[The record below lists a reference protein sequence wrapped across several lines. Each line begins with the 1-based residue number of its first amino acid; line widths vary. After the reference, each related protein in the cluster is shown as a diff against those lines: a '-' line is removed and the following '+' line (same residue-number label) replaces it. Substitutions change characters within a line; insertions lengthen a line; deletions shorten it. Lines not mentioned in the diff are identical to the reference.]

1 MVHSQSEIDREWDD
15 FVASNPHGY
24 HEQSSLYAALRK
36 EFGYDCLRS
45 ILRDDA
51 GTIIGGAQVLYQ
63 ATPAGRLGL
72 VLRGPVASGDDPDI
86 FARVVAQLEDLA
98 WDNFLA
104 SIRVET
110 FPAQKAA
117 WDALSAAGYC
127 PSTAWTDKIESSFV
141 DLTMSDD
148 EILAS
153 LPSATR
159 NQVRGARR
167 KGVEV
172 MIGGKDDVPD
182 FYDMLVKTAEYQGFP
197 VFPMNYFTYM
207 QEVFGPDCAPIFIAK
222 HDGKPIS
229 AVMCF
234 VTGNRL
240 YYCWGGMDRDPG
252 LRKLNANRLL
262 HFEAMR
268 WGHAMGLD
276 AYDLTGSNFFK
287 NQLGHNTVT
296 WPPVLRRHFGPGKAV
311 HRSIVEGTSRSETLR
326 ALVSRGARRLG
337 YQRRMPY

>member
-1 MVHSQSEIDREWDD
+1 MVISHSELDREWDG

-24 HEQSSLYAALRK
+24 HEQSSLYASLRK
-36 EFGYDCLRS
+36 DFGYDCARAV
-45 ILRDDA
+45 IRDDA
-51 GTIIGGAQVLYQ
+51 GAIIGGAQVLYQ
-63 ATPAGRLGL
+63 VTPAGRLGL
-72 VLRGPVASGDDPDI
+72 VLRGPIASGNDPDI
-86 FARVVAQLEDLA
+86 FARVASELEDLA
-98 WDNFLA
+98 WQHFLA

-110 FPAQKAA
+110 FPAQTGARAA
-117 WDALSAAGYC
+117 LGQAGYT
-127 PSTAWTDKIESSFV
+127 PSTAWTDKKESSFV
-141 DLTMSDD
+141 DLSMND
-148 EILAS
+148 EDILAS

-167 KGVEV
+167 KGVQV
-172 MIGGKDDVPD
+172 IVGGLQDVPD
-182 FYDMLVKTAEYQGFP
+182 FYDMLIKTAEYQGFP
-197 VFPMNYFTYM
+197 VFPLDYFTYM
-207 QEVFGPDCAPIFIAK
+207 QEVFGPERAPIFIAK
-222 HDGKPIS
+222 HDSKPIS

-240 YYCWGGMDRDPG
+240 YYCWGGMDRDPQ

-276 AYDLTGSNFFK
+276 GYDLTGSNFFK

-296 WPPVLRRHFGPGKAV
+296 WPSVLRRHFGPGKSV

-326 ALVSRGARRLG
+326 EMVSRGARRLG
-337 YQRRMPY
+337 YQPRMPY